1 MGTTLAD
8 VAAGTSFAIEAVDDD
23 DLRARLRRLGFLDGR
38 VDCRHRLHNGPVIVS
53 RRGTDLALGAAVAT
67 DVRIREVDQS

>member
-8 VAAGTSFAIEAVDDD
+8 VAAGTSFSIAAVDDD
-23 DLRARLRRLGFLDGR
+23 DLRAKLRRLGFLDGR

-53 RRGTDLALGAAVAT
+53 HRGTDLALGATVAT
-67 DVRIREVDQS
+67 GVQVREVDQS